1 MPLVNEMKVSAKIV
15 GMTQPTWNI
24 SAKTSE
30 ELIAYAARV
39 SNPSNQDNHDTADG
53 LLKYCMRNKHWSVFE
68 MANAVLEVEAP
79 RDITRQ
85 LLRHRSFSF
94 QEFSQRYSNEIE
106 TTPREFRRQDKTNRQ
121 NSVDDLS
128 DDIEA
133 SSITNTN
140 SVLDQATAA
149 YKEMIANGVAKECAR
164 VVLPEGLTMSRL
176 YVNGTLRSW
185 LHYLDVRDDEN
196 VTQWEH
202 VILAREIRTELESAF
217 PTIFSMRNMVEDA
230 QI

>member
-1 MPLVNEMKVSAKIV
+1 MSKNEMKVSAKIV

-196 VTQWEH
+196 VTQFEH